1 MVEYYLEMLPWLS
14 GFNIPITGRYVAAD
28 LNEYR
33 ENGIDIRAWVHYPM
47 SEYSDQVVDYLNNIE
62 ECGYSHVVL
71 STNKEVDLTDLIITV
86 EKMRK
91 SVALPI
97 KIFHPGAKV
106 EDVLKYEKH
115 IAAGGII
122 LPFPSL

>member
-1 MVEYYLEMLPWLS
+1 
-14 GFNIPITGRYVAAD
+14 
-28 LNEYR
+28 
-33 ENGIDIRAWVHYPM
+33 
-47 SEYSDQVVDYLNNIE
+47 
-62 ECGYSHVVL
+62 
-71 STNKEVDLTDLIITV
+71 
-86 EKMRK
+86 MRK